1 MAHCTLSHAWAVSVT
16 NHTIMCE
23 SSPQTASVILYLS
36 QTQGQNASNAGVSPS
51 TTAPPPP
58 VCVQQQCCT
67 LPHLGVAGLIAEKT
81 LVLESTWL
89 PSIKS
94 H

>member
-51 TTAPPPP
+51 TTAPPPRYVYSHNAVHSP
-58 VCVQQQCCT
+58 
-67 LPHLGVAGLIAEKT
+67 
-81 LVLESTWL
+81 TWV
-89 PSIKS
+89 
-94 H
+94 